1 MLPSVFGRDLFDDW
15 FDFPFFDDS
24 EMRKAEKRLY
34 GHHEKGIMK
43 TDVQENDTSYNLIM
57 DLPGFKKEDVKVA
70 LKDGYL
76 TISAEKSHDHD
87 EEEKKNGKYIRR
99 ERVYGSCSRSFYV
112 GEDITDK
119 DIKGE
124 FNHGVL
130 KLTIPKT
137 QPKEIPNTTKY
148 IELD

>member
-1 MLPSVFGRDLFDDW
+1 MLPAIFGRNLFDDW

-24 EMRKAEKRLY
+24 DMRKAEKRLY
-34 GHHEKGIMK
+34 GHRSNEIMK
-43 TDVQENDTSYNLIM
+43 TDVQENENEYSLAM

-76 TISAEKSHDHD
+76 TISAEKSHDSDDDND
-87 EEEKKNGKYIRR
+87 EHGKYIRR

-112 GEDITDK
+112 GKELTVE

-124 FNHGVL
+124 FKHGIL
-130 KLTIPKT
+130 RLTIPKI
-137 QPKEIPNTTKY
+137 QPKQIQNETKY
-148 IELD
+148 IAIE